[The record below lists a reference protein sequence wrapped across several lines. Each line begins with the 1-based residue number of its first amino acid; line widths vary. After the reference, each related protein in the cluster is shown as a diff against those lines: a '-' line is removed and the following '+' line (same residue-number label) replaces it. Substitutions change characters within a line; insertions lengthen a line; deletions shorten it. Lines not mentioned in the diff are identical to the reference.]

1 MARAK
6 GNERKT
12 TVSIYQCGGHGVL
25 LVSLQ
30 YIYEFSTFVYKKNYN
45 NLHPFFT
52 PLDNR

>member
-30 YIYEFSTFVYKKNYN
+30 YIYEFSTFVYKKVTTICTPFL
-45 NLHPFFT
+45 LH
-52 PLDNR
+52 